1 LSERW
6 PAAGSGTPKA
16 ADLSAREERKEEH
29 RSLSLPTSPGHA
41 AADPGARPDAGQV
54 TAPGCGLDARYEQL
68 RHAALHAR
76 AQAFPLGIGVLTGKG
91 VTAWQR
97 ALTSLAVPQQAP
109 AGWPPRAIP
118 ARPPALAAP
127 VAAEL
132 ISALAAV
139 TPAGTITGPPP

>member
-1 LSERW
+1 MRKRW

-16 ADLSAREERKEEH
+16 ADLPAREEGKEEH
-29 RSLSLPTSPGHA
+29 PSLSLLTSPGHA
-41 AADPGARPDAGQV
+41 AAEPGDHPDAGQV
-54 TAPGCGLDARYEQL
+54 TVPGGGLDARYEQL

-76 AQAFPLGIGVLTGKG
+76 AQAFPLGFGVLTGKG

-97 ALTSLAVPQQAP
+97 AWP
-109 AGWPPRAIP
+109 AWPSRRQRRP
-118 ARPPALAAP
+118 AHPPALPAP

-139 TPAGTITGPPP
+139 ALAAFVSGAPP